1 MKKFLALLLAT
12 TMTVTSLTACGSKD
26 ATKDAAKQGTD
37 ATTGTDTATG
47 TGDKPLVVGFD
58 EFSEKFSPFYANSVP
73 DRDAELMTQVK
84 IATTDRSGA
93 IVANAKDGETIPYNG
108 KDYTYKGLSNIST
121 KYDEATDI
129 TTYDIQ
135 IRDDV
140 KFSDGEPLT
149 ADDIIFSL
157 YAISDTSYDG
167 SNTFSS
173 KPIIGMKNYRANSTV
188 AGDITTDEIN
198 AVITEMPEALATQIK
213 DTIITPTL
221 TSELDATA
229 ALYEDDA
236 YKEYTDKYPEKKDL
250 FAFFYSKDEAYDST
264 SVADEKQVLAD
275 IIAMYGTDY
284 KALGTAFAQD
294 ETKFDADV
302 QKLAETYLVEQKRAA
317 GEGEE
322 VPNIEGI
329 KKISDTE
336 VQVQTNGFDA
346 TVIYAFDM
354 ECAPMHYY
362 GDKALYNY
370 DQNQFGFTRG
380 DLSKV
385 KEKTTTPLGA
395 GPYKFV
401 KYENKVVYFE
411 ANENYYLGAPKTKNL
426 QLKEATYADKITGV
440 LQGTIDISDPNGSKT
455 TFDQI
460 KGENSN
466 GELQGDKVYLSAV
479 DNLGYGYIGMN
490 SKNISVA
497 GEPASDASKDLR
509 KALATIIAVYRDV
522 AIDSYYGDA
531 ASVIQYP
538 ISNTSW
544 AAPKQSDSD
553 YKVAFSTDVNGNAI
567 YTDSMTA
574 DDKYAAAKKAALG
587 YLEAAGYTVA
597 DGKVTAA
604 PEGAKLDY
612 EVVIGASGT
621 GDHPSFAVLTDAKAA
636 LEEIGINLSI
646 NDLSDGSQLWTILD
660 GGSQEIWCA
669 AWQAT
674 PDPDMYQ
681 VYHSD
686 NIPGNGKGKDNRYG
700 IDDSNLDELI
710 MTARTSDDQTYRK
723 AIYKQALDIIL
734 DWSVEVPIYQRQ
746 NCVIFSPE
754 RINIDTITPDITT
767 YYNWYSEIQNFE
779 MK

>member
-1 MKKFLALLLAT
+1 
-12 TMTVTSLTACGSKD
+12 
-26 ATKDAAKQGTD
+26 
-37 ATTGTDTATG
+37 
-47 TGDKPLVVGFD
+47 
-58 EFSEKFSPFYANSVP
+58 
-73 DRDAELMTQVK
+73 
-84 IATTDRSGA
+84 
-93 IVANAKDGETIPYNG
+93 
-108 KDYTYKGLSNIST
+108 
-121 KYDEATDI
+121 
-129 TTYDIQ
+129 
-135 IRDDV
+135 
-140 KFSDGEPLT
+140 
-149 ADDIIFSL
+149 
-157 YAISDTSYDG
+157 
-167 SNTFSS
+167 
-173 KPIIGMKNYRANSTV
+173 MKNYRANSTV

-198 AVITEMPEALATQIK
+198 AVIKEMPEALATQIK

-229 ALYEDDA
+229 ALYEDAA
-236 YKEYTDKYPEKKDL
+236 YKEYTDKYPNKKDL
-250 FAFFYSKDEAYDST
+250 FAFFYSKDQAYDST

-275 IIAMYGTDY
+275 IIAAYGSDY
-284 KALGTAFAQD
+284 KALATAYAQD

-336 VQVQTNGFDA
+336 VQVQTNGYDA
-346 TVIYAFDM
+346 TVAYAFDM

-362 GDKALYNY
+362 GDKTLYNY
-370 DQNQFGFTRG
+370 DNNQFGFTRG

-401 KYENKVVYFE
+401 KYENKVIYYE
-411 ANENYYLGAPKTKNL
+411 ANESYYLGAPKVKNL
-426 QLKEATYADKITGV
+426 QFKEATDADKITGV
-440 LQGTIDISDPNGSKT
+440 LQGTIDMSDANGSKSN
-455 TFDQI
+455 FDQI
-460 KGENSN
+460 KGANSN
-466 GELQGDKVYLSAV
+466 GEVQGDKIFLSAV

-490 SKNISVA
+490 AKNISVG
-497 GEPASDASKDLR
+497 GEPASDASKNLR
-509 KALATIIAVYRDV
+509 KALATIIAAYRDV

-531 ASVIQYP
+531 ANVIQYP

-553 YKVAFSTDVNGNAI
+553 YKTAFSTDVTGNAI
-567 YTDSMTA
+567 YTDSMSA

-587 YLEAAGYTVA
+587 YLEAAGYTVT

-604 PEGAKLDY
+604 PEGAKLEY
-612 EVVIGASGT
+612 EVLIGADGT

-636 LEEIGINLSI
+636 LEEIGMTLTIT
-646 NDLSDGSQLWTILD
+646 DFADTSQLWTTID
-660 GGSQEIWCA
+660 GGSQELWCA

-686 NIPGNGKGKDNRYG
+686 NIPGNGFGKDNRYALG
-700 IDDSNLDELI
+700 DPELDDLI
-710 MTARTSDDQTYRK
+710 MAARTSDDQSYRK

-734 DWSVEVPIYQRQ
+734 DWSVEIPVYQRQ
-746 NCVIFSPE
+746 NCIIFSPE
-754 RINIDTITPDITT
+754 RINVDTITPDIST
-767 YYNWYSEIQNFE
+767 YYDWFREIQNFE